1 MSAAET
7 RALIERYYD
16 AFNAG
21 SIEGM
26 LACLDEDVAHDVN
39 QGERRIGIEK
49 FKQFSIHMAI
59 SYEETLADMV
69 IMVSE
74 DGRRAAAEFTVRG
87 SYLKTDEGL
96 PPADG
101 QTYSLPAGAFF
112 EIDDGKI
119 TRVTTHYNLKDWVAQ
134 VSR

>member
-39 QGERRIGIEK
+39 QGERRIGTEK
-49 FKQFSIHMAI
+49 FKQFSIHMAL
-59 SYEETLADMV
+59 SYKESLGDMV

-112 EIDDGKI
+112 EVEDGKI
-119 TRVTTHYNLKDWVAQ
+119 TRVTTHYNLNDWIAQ

>member
-16 AFNAG
+16 AFNAS

-49 FKQFSIHMAI
+49 FKQFSIHMAL
-59 SYEETLADMV
+59 SYKENLGDMV

-87 SYLKTDEGL
+87 TYLKTDEGL

-112 EIDDGKI
+112 EVEDGKI
-119 TRVTTHYNLKDWVAQ
+119 TRVTTHYNLNDWIAQ